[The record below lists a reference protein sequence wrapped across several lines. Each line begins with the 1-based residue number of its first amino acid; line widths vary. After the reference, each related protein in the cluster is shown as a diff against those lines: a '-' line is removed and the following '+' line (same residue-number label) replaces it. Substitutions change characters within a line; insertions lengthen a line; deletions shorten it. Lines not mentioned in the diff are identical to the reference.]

1 MIRNIECNIETNGKK
16 TKIFLTRF
24 NNNNLIGNYSSPM
37 IFNRIQLE
45 LSYSS
50 KRIDETMN

>member
-50 KRIDETMN
+50 NGLMKL